1 MGILLRVLTAEGENY
16 PSSKRT
22 ITFLAFLLVAIGFV
36 TELFFDLKVSPQTYE
51 AMMYIVIGGLGFTA
65 SEKFTKKQNGE

>member
-51 AMMYIVIGGLGFTA
+51 AMMYIVIGGLGFSA

>member
-36 TELFFDLKVSPQTYE
+36 TELFFNLKVSPQTYE
-51 AMMYIVIGGLGFTA
+51 AMMYI
-65 SEKFTKKQNGE
+65 

>member
-36 TELFFDLKVSPQTYE
+36 TELFFNLKVSPQTYE

>member
-1 MGILLRVLTAEGENY
+1 MGILLRILTAEGESY

-22 ITFLAFLLVAIGFV
+22 VTFLAFLLVSIGFLS
-36 TELFFDLKVSPQTYE
+36 ELFFNMKVSPQTYE

-65 SEKFTKKQNGE
+65 SEKFTKKSGE